1 MKRSVWA
8 CNCPIC
14 RVMVHRVVGKV
25 VGSTYIVKA
34 GEKGKGKAPTNIRS
48 EEFSKEMA
56 EKIGNRPV
64 EVIKLG
70 EIREEKMQPTPQTGS
85 GTKVLQQVAEL
96 PSLQEKAKEK
106 EERKEE
112 VKQVQV
118 QIPPEVMEKISSLE
132 NEVTEIRKYIETS
145 VEGIKATLVDLRSAI
160 AEIDNPFN
168 VLRKYSKTPL
178 SEEQAEEQALGNV
191 QKPRANL
198 QPHYSPAALVTHHLT
213 VQPGIPMA
221 QQALPHQTVKSVGSV
236 QTGEGVKGKQGEKE
250 EGAGRRESK
259 IDFSLYTKLAE
270 WVNKITER
278 VPSDVLE
285 KLISSYVEIGVI
297 DENIGNVLK
306 KIVKTVNELKS
317 LNLDIN
323 EQAKYLYELIQA
335 LGLTSSDVVKKV
347 LPATEKAE
355 EKMAQEFFKLVNKEN
370 EQHSKG

>member
-48 EEFSKEMA
+48 KEFSKEMA

-64 EVIKLG
+64 EVIKLS
-70 EIREEKMQPTPQTGS
+70 EIREEKMQPTSQTEP
-85 GTKVLQQVAEL
+85 GTKVVQQAAKL
-96 PSLQEKAKEK
+96 PSPQEEAKEE

-112 VKQVQV
+112 LKRVQV
-118 QIPPEVMEKISSLE
+118 QIPPEIMEKISSLE

-145 VEGIKATLVDLRSAI
+145 VEGIKATLVDLRSTI

-168 VLRKYSKTPL
+168 VLRKYGKTPL
-178 SEEQAEEQALGNV
+178 SEEQAEEQTLGNV
-191 QKPRANL
+191 QKAKANS
-198 QPHYSPAALVTHHLT
+198 QPTHYSPIALVTHYPT
-213 VQPGIPMA
+213 VQPSTPTT
-221 QQALPHQTVKSVGSV
+221 QQALPYQTVKFVGSV
-236 QTGEGVKGKQGEKE
+236 QTGEEVKRKQEEKE
-250 EGAGRRESK
+250 DAMRRESK
-259 IDFSLYTKLAE
+259 INFSLYARLAE

-355 EKMAQEFFKLVNKEN
+355 KKMAQEFFELVNKEN
-370 EQHSKG
+370 KQHSKG